1 MSSRA
6 RHHGSTAVLSPRRPR
21 RTCVRRAP
29 RVPPRVDLQTLH
41 SEHERILMTRRGWRR
56 VGGARPG
63 WQQIQAHDLGQSNCR
78 ASLWIMWVPSRS
90 QRQKRRHRALQP
102 ASPCHNLCLLCLQSR
117 RSIDVLLRTTFLCK
131 HLHDILELVVEML
144 LGADRD
150 RLFSQLGRAG
160 WILAEGGI
168 RKPAASARTMIIRRG
183 YGGERS
189 KCTYQ
194 RACGAVA
201 PKVQVKGCPHA
212 VPGVGWNDGVTTQE
226 NLDTYMRKLIAEQPQ
241 TRDWT
246 ECPQAVAARQLTRE
260 EKRGEVII
268 Y

>member
-144 LGADRD
+144 LGGIQSGALKRALTEASSFRNSDGRGGSWP
-150 RLFSQLGRAG
+150 RVASASPRHQLG
-160 WILAEGGI
+160 
-168 RKPAASARTMIIRRG
+168 
-183 YGGERS
+183 
-189 KCTYQ
+189 Q
-194 RACGAVA
+194 
-201 PKVQVKGCPHA
+201 
-212 VPGVGWNDGVTTQE
+212 
-226 NLDTYMRKLIAEQPQ
+226 
-241 TRDWT
+241 
-246 ECPQAVAARQLTRE
+246 
-260 EKRGEVII
+260 
-268 Y
+268 

>member
-78 ASLWIMWVPSRS
+78 ASLWIMWVPSRN

-117 RSIDVLLRTTFLCK
+117 RASDVLLRTTSCVNILFLYYDFISIHYYQNLDHHSCD
-131 HLHDILELVVEML
+131 HAGIEDSRCPVPRVQHALRAVPAPDTRDI
-144 LGADRD
+144 
-150 RLFSQLGRAG
+150 
-160 WILAEGGI
+160 
-168 RKPAASARTMIIRRG
+168 PASAQTLRCFFWGII
-183 YGGERS
+183 
-189 KCTYQ
+189 
-194 RACGAVA
+194 
-201 PKVQVKGCPHA
+201 
-212 VPGVGWNDGVTTQE
+212 
-226 NLDTYMRKLIAEQPQ
+226 
-241 TRDWT
+241 
-246 ECPQAVAARQLTRE
+246 
-260 EKRGEVII
+260 
-268 Y
+268 